1 VNNSEAAQVREIFA
15 LHNSGMGSYAIAQ
28 KLNDEGFGSK
38 YGPWHEQV
46 IRKLLTS
53 QTYIGMIRHR
63 DQWLQGNHEPI
74 IDRET
79 FDRAQRI
86 TEQRKIDNEL
96 HHRRF
101 GVNAAYLSGF
111 VVCGKCG
118 MKYSHKHTT
127 SGGKRFEY
135 YGCSSRFRRVALNA
149 VPCDNK
155 IWRGPELEGLI
166 FDEIRKLRLESAVM
180 VKDDHLD
187 TLSQRRVELQKQI
200 ERLIDLYA
208 QGSVSRG
215 TLEAKIDAI
224 NEQLTKVDHQIESI
238 EAERRD
244 RLTRSDAQALAQDL
258 SGILD
263 RGDYHEIRAL
273 ISALIENIIV
283 NGDDITIFWR
293 FS

>member
-1 VNNSEAAQVREIFA
+1 
-15 LHNSGMGSYAIAQ
+15 
-28 KLNDEGFGSK
+28 
-38 YGPWHEQV
+38 
-46 IRKLLTS
+46 
-53 QTYIGMIRHR
+53 
-63 DQWLQGNHEPI
+63 
-74 IDRET
+74 
-79 FDRAQRI
+79 
-86 TEQRKIDNEL
+86 
-96 HHRRF
+96 
-101 GVNAAYLSGF
+101 
-111 VVCGKCG
+111 

-215 TLEAKIDAI
+215 TLETKIDAI